1 MISSESPS
9 RIASLE
15 PISSPNSS
23 ARAAATASI
32 STGVS
37 AGISSEPGTLEWHL
51 CGRGQLRQSHF
62 CFQSWR
68 LLCRNLF
75 WWTLHL
81 VASILPL
88 VSVLLQVRVGARQ
101 EIHPNFS
108 LACGTSWS
116 EVQQGWWLRTWFR
129 WCQIPQIII
138 ANSSGL
144 PWLLRI
150 HDSSSLSLWH
160 LEFAV
165 NSIPIET
172 ILSWVRSKT
181 TAHVKEFRLHSS
193 IGHTA
198 SLLLCVAASGLIL
211 WEWLHDRHATGSF
224 WPCSE
229 LANPRCFSTDWS
241 LHSVL
246 PQA

>member
-1 MISSESPS
+1 MAPVWS
-9 RIASLE
+9 RTTA
-15 PISSPNSS
+15 PIS
-23 ARAAATASI
+23 
-32 STGVS
+32 
-37 AGISSEPGTLEWHL
+37 
-51 CGRGQLRQSHF
+51 
-62 CFQSWR
+62 
-68 LLCRNLF
+68 LLF
-75 WWTLHL
+75 
-81 VASILPL
+81 
-88 VSVLLQVRVGARQ
+88 SVLKIAPSKFILMNLASGGFHIAFGFGTAA
-101 EIHPNFS
+101 NFS
-108 LACGTSWS
+108 FACGTSWS
-116 EVQQGWWLRTWFR
+116 KMQQGWWLQTWFR
-129 WCQIPQIII
+129 WCQIPQIIV

-150 HDSSSLSLWH
+150 HDS
-160 LEFAV
+160 

-193 IGHTA
+193 IVHTA
-198 SLLLCVAASGLIL
+198 SLLLCVSASGLIL